1 MPNFTPGPWNSHKI
15 FYPIDADPNTCTSST
30 DGNPFDYLTISIA
43 KGDLLIGTAAWN
55 SRGDGWPTASSPE
68 ECRAN
73 AHLMIAAPDMY
84 AALNDLRIRYI
95 GLFDACA
102 RKTYAAS
109 SNPDDDLRLALIDT
123 GAALAKAEGKQAQS

>member
-1 MPNFTPGPWNSHKI
+1 MANFTPGPWNSHKS
-15 FYPIDADPNTCTSST
+15 FYPIDADPDTCTSLT
-30 DGNPFDYLTISIA
+30 DGDPFDYLTISIA

-84 AALNDLRIRYI
+84 EALQAMERLVTQLYP
-95 GLFDACA
+95 GG
-102 RKTYAAS
+102 S
-109 SNPDDDLRLALIDT
+109 EPDDEHLEEYRSVWGAVMNAR
-123 GAALAKAEGKQAQS
+123 AALAKADGKQAQS